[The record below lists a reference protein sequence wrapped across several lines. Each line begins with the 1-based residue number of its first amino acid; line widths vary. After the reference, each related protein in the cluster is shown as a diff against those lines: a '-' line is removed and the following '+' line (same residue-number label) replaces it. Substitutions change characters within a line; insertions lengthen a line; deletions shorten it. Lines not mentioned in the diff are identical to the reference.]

1 MKKIQIRKRAVAA
14 GMSLLLVAGLLSP
27 GTAPLTARA
36 AGKTFAY
43 TYKKVTV
50 RIGGPAKKLIKKA
63 GKPVKKKV
71 KKSCAYKGKD
81 RTYQYKDFILYTY
94 SHSEKGPEYING
106 ITFLTSKV
114 STKKGIR
121 IGSSYSKVKRKYGKG
136 KNSFAIYTY
145 KKGKSKL
152 QIEITD
158 NKVTNIR
165 YIKAK

>member
-71 KKSCAYKGKD
+71 KN
-81 RTYQYKDFILYTY
+81 FILYTY